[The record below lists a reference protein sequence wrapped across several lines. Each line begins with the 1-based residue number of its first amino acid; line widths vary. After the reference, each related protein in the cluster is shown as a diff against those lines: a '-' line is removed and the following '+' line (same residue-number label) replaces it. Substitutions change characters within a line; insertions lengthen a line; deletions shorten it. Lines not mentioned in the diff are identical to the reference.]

1 LFALRDGLV
10 TFKKGRDGKSFV
22 HVLPAPV
29 EA

>member
-1 LFALRDGLV
+1 LSDGLV